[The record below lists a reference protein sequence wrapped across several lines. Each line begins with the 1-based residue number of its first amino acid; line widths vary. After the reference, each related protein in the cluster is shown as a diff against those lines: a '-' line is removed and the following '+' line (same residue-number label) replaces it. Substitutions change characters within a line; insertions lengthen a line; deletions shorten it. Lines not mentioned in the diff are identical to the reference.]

1 MGYHS
6 VKVDLVNK
14 VAPHKEMGWQTW
26 NKNWTDEK
34 MEYGLP
40 GAR

>member
-6 VKVDLVNK
+6 VKVDPVNK